1 MGKPCEYLEN
11 LKPIQLASDLEYEKK
26 WLQFYGDMPE
36 KLEYHQGSIYDMF
49 YDAVRAY
56 PKNKAMEYFD
66 TEFTYRDL
74 SERIEEVAQALL
86 GLDVVPNESVTIC
99 MPNIPEA
106 VFLIYAI
113 NKIGA
118 VCNVI
123 HPLSDHDDIVN
134 AVEATQSSLIFTTD
148 VSALK
153 VEGVRAKVVVC
164 EVSNSMKPLL
174 RTGYNLKNRKTLK
187 YPASFIKWKDF
198 LAMGIAYGPIIKRT
212 KDDPAII
219 IYSGG
224 TTGKSKGIVL
234 SNLCFNSLATQ
245 CYAVCKEAR
254 PGNSILSALPIFHG
268 FGLCVSIHVPL
279 TLGLKCI
286 LLPKISVG
294 DLNNTIKKK
303 KPNLLPA
310 IPTMLKAMTNN
321 PPLGPDSLSSVKV
334 ILSGGDYLSDDVR
347 AKVLEYFKECGSDA
361 HIQVGYG
368 LSEATAF
375 IAATSEHIEETDNLG
390 IANPDNIIKICDPE
404 TTKEL
409 KTGEIGEICVNAPTV
424 MMGYLNEPQETADAL
439 RQHKDGY
446 TWLHTGDL
454 GFIDEGGV
462 LHFTSRLKRM
472 IISNGYNIYPTELE
486 NVINK
491 CRYVASSVVVGV
503 KDKVRQEA
511 PKAVIVLKKG
521 VHRTAEIEK
530 EIAEFCKQNIA
541 KNAQPAELEFT
552 DSLPTT
558 KIGKINYRQFQT
570 DEQNEKEEKFVQ

>member
-1 MGKPCEYLEN
+1 MGKPCEYLSKMTPVELAEN
-11 LKPIQLASDLEYEKK
+11 LEYEKK
-26 WLQFYGDMPE
+26 WLQYYGEMPE
-36 KLEYHQGSIYDMF
+36 HLEYHQGSIYDML
-49 YDAVRAY
+49 YDAIRAY
-56 PKNKAMEYFD
+56 PKVPAMEYFD
-66 TEFTYRDL
+66 VQLTYRDL

-86 GLDVVPNESVTIC
+86 GLDVVPDESVTIC
-99 MPNIPEA
+99 MPNMPEA
-106 VFLIYAI
+106 IFLIYAV

-123 HPLSDHDDIVN
+123 HPLSDHEDIVN
-134 AVEATQSSLIFTTD
+134 AVEATNSTLVFTTD
-148 VSALK
+148 ASALK
-153 VEGVRAKVVVC
+153 VEGVKARVVVC

-174 RTGYNLKNRKTLK
+174 RTAYNLKNRKALK
-187 YPASFIKWKDF
+187 YPPEFIRWKDF
-198 LAMGIAYGPIIKRT
+198 LNMGVAYGPIVKRT
-212 KDDPAII
+212 KDDPAVI

-234 SNLCFNSLATQ
+234 SNLCFNSLSTQ

-254 PGNSILSALPIFHG
+254 AGNSILSALPIFHG

-286 LLPKISVG
+286 ILPKISVG

-347 AKVLEYFKECGSDA
+347 EKVLEYFKSCGSDA

-375 IAATSEHIEETDNLG
+375 IAATSETIAETDNLG
-390 IANPDNIIKICDPE
+390 IPNPDNIIKICNPE
-404 TTKEL
+404 TNEEL
-409 KTGEIGEICVNAPTV
+409 KTGEVGEICVNAPTV
-424 MMGYLNEPQETADAL
+424 MMGYLNEPEETANAL
-439 RQHKDGY
+439 RTHEDGA

-454 GFIDEGGV
+454 GFVDEGGV

-486 NVINK
+486 NAINK

-503 KDKVRQEA
+503 KDKVKQEV

-521 VHRTAEIEK
+521 VQRTAEVEK
-530 EIAEFCKQNIA
+530 EIKEFCKQHIA
-541 KNAQPAELEFT
+541 KNAQPTEFEFT
-552 DSLPTT
+552 DALPTT
-558 KIGKINYRQFQT
+558 KIGKINYREFQK
-570 DEQNEKEEKFVQ
+570 EKEENKQ

>member
-1 MGKPCEYLEN
+1 MGVPCEYLSQTKP
-11 LKPIQLASDLEYEKK
+11 LKLATDLDHEKK
-26 WLQFYGDMPE
+26 WLQFYGEMPE
-36 KLEYHQGSIYDMF
+36 NLDYHQGSVYDML
-49 YDAVRAY
+49 YDAIRAY
-56 PKNKAMEYFD
+56 PKSLAMEYFD
-66 TEFTYRDL
+66 VEFTYRDL

-99 MPNIPEA
+99 MPNMPEA
-106 VFLIYAI
+106 IFLIYAI

-134 AVEATQSSLIFTTD
+134 AVEATQSSLVFTTD

-153 VEGVRAKVVVC
+153 VEGVKARVVVC

-174 RTGYNLKNRKTLK
+174 RTAYNLKNRRALK
-187 YPASFIKWKDF
+187 YPSNFIKWKDF
-198 LAMGIAYGPIIKRT
+198 LNMSVAYGPIIKRT
-212 KDDPAII
+212 KDDPAVI

-334 ILSGGDYLSDDVR
+334 ILSGGDYLTDDVR
-347 AKVLEYFKECGSDA
+347 EKVLEYFKECGSDA

-375 IAATSEHIEETDNLG
+375 IAATSDTIEETDNLG
-390 IANPDNIIKICDPE
+390 IPNPDNIIKICNPD
-404 TTKEL
+404 TNKEL
-409 KTGEIGEICVNAPTV
+409 PSGEVGEICVNAPTV
-424 MMGYLNEPQETADAL
+424 MMGYLNEPEETANAL
-439 RQHKDGY
+439 RTHEDGY
-446 TWLHTGDL
+446 VWLHTGDL
-454 GFIDEGGV
+454 GFFDDNGV

-486 NVINK
+486 NIINK

-521 VHRTAEIEK
+521 VQRTAEIEK
-530 EIAEFCKQNIA
+530 EISDFCKTHIA
-541 KNAQPAELEFT
+541 KNAQPAEIEFT
-552 DSLPTT
+552 DALPTT
-558 KIGKINYRQFQT
+558 KIGKVNYREFENKDDSAET
-570 DEQNEKEEKFVQ
+570 AEK

>member
-1 MGKPCEYLEN
+1 MGKPCEYLS
-11 LKPIQLASDLEYEKK
+11 KMTPVQLAENLEYEKK
-26 WLQFYGDMPE
+26 WLQYYGEMPE
-36 KLEYHQGSIYDMF
+36 KLEYHQGSIYDML
-49 YDAVRAY
+49 YDAIRAY
-56 PKNKAMEYFD
+56 PKALAMEYFD
-66 TEFTYRDL
+66 VELTYRDL
-74 SERIEEVAQALL
+74 SERIEAVAQALL

-99 MPNIPEA
+99 MPNMPEA
-106 VFLIYAI
+106 IILIYAI

-123 HPLSDHDDIVN
+123 HPLSDHSDIVN
-134 AVEATQSSLIFTTD
+134 AVESTNSSLVFTTD

-153 VEGVRAKVVVC
+153 VEGVKARVVVC

-174 RTGYNLKNRKTLK
+174 RTAYNLKNRKQIK
-187 YPASFIKWKDF
+187 YPAEFIRWKDF
-198 LAMGIAYGPIIKRT
+198 LNMGVAYGPIVKRT
-212 KDDPAII
+212 KDDPAVI

-254 PGNSILSALPIFHG
+254 AGNSILSALPIFHG

-321 PPLGPDSLSSVKV
+321 LPLGPDSLSSVKV

-347 AKVLEYFKECGSDA
+347 EKVLEYFKDCGSDA

-375 IAATSEHIEETDNLG
+375 IAATADTIEETDNLG
-390 IANPDNIIKICDPE
+390 IPNPDNIIKICDPE
-404 TTKEL
+404 TNEEL
-409 KTGEIGEICVNAPTV
+409 PAGTVGEICVNAPTV
-424 MMGYLNEPQETADAL
+424 MMGYLNEPEETANAL
-439 RQHKDGY
+439 RQHKDGV

-454 GFIDEGGV
+454 GFVDEGGV

-486 NVINK
+486 NIINK

-521 VHRTAEIEK
+521 VQRTAEVEK
-530 EIAEFCKQNIA
+530 EIADFCKQHIA
-541 KNAQPAELEFT
+541 KNAQPTEIEFT
-552 DSLPTT
+552 DALPTT
-558 KIGKINYRQFQT
+558 KIGKVNYREF
-570 DEQNEKEEKFVQ
+570 EKNE